1 MLVLASKIKSLLDAI
16 GGVEPPHP
24 ILLVVTS
31 LAIGGANAVTVTVR
45 TLLGTIQVFELNVDK
60 TLRRKAV
67 VEDKPEGV

>member
-1 MLVLASKIKSLLDAI
+1 M

-31 LAIGGANAVTVTVR
+31 LATGVAPGLTVTVT
-45 TLLGTIQVFELNVDK
+45 TPLEITQVFELNVDK